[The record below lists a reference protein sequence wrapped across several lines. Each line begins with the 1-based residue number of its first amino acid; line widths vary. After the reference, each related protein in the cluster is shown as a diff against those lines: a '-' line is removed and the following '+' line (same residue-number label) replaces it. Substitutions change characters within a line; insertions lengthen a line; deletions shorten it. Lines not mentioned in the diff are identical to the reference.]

1 MDQSRPPARKP
12 DPAAGGAPIAITTL
26 IGAMWGISRG
36 EPTIGVLVGLGVG
49 IAIAV
54 AIWLVSARRG

>member
-1 MDQSRPPARKP
+1 MDQPRPPARKP
-12 DPAAGGAPIAITTL
+12 NAAAGGAPIAITTL
-26 IGAMWGISRG
+26 IGAIWGISRG
-36 EPTIGVLVGLGVG
+36 QPTIGVLVGLGFG

>member
-1 MDQSRPPARKP
+1 MDQPRSPARTP
-12 DPAAGGAPIAITTL
+12 NSAAGGAPIAITTM
-26 IGAMWGISRG
+26 IGAIWGISRG
-36 EPTIGVLVGLGVG
+36 EPTIGVLAGLGVG

>member
-1 MDQSRPPARKP
+1 MDQPRPPARKP
-12 DPAAGGAPIAITTL
+12 NPAAGGAPIAITTL
-26 IGAMWGISRG
+26 IGAIWGISRG

-54 AIWLVSARRG
+54 AIWLISARRD